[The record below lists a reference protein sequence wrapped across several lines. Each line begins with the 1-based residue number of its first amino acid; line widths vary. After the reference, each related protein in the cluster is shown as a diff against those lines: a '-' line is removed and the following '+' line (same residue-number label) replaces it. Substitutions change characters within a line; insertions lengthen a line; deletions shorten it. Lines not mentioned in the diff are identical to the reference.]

1 MGMKISIRLLV
12 TGSSAKERAEWV
24 RRLGMMRCISPVDA
38 GTPLHCL
45 EALDGDPIDAVVFC
59 ETVDEMSVDDFVMS
73 ARLRGSA
80 CRIYDVHPEGRSDAS
95 SVRRLD
101 PTLTQ
106 TSLEATL
113 AG

>member
-1 MGMKISIRLLV
+1 MKTAIRLLV
-12 TGSSAKERAEWV
+12 TGSCASERAEWV
-24 RRLGMMRCISPVDA
+24 HRLGMMRCVSPVDA

-45 EALDGDPIDAVVFC
+45 EALDGAPIDAVVFC

-80 CRIYDVHPEGRSDAS
+80 CRIYDVHPESRSDAT

-101 PTLTQ
+101 PTLTPN
-106 TSLEATL
+106 SLEATL
-113 AG
+113 TG